1 MNKSTT
7 FHSYKIKDIR
17 DKFAEGD
24 IVIDDSYQ
32 RRSVWML
39 RDKIR
44 LIETILNDYLVPP
57 LYFWDAETDPDT
69 GLIRKHIVDGQQ
81 RVAAIVD
88 FIEGTFKLD
97 EKFLTI
103 EGENEYSNQYFSE
116 LSSELKTRIWSYDL
130 PAIDLRSE
138 VTESQIRNIFTR
150 LNLTEYSLNSQE
162 RRHSSNQGEFSEAA
176 YLIADMNFWI
186 EKNIFSAADLR
197 RMGDIEFCASLLLLA
212 RKGIV
217 DQTTQKVLNDAYS
230 DFSESYPDKEKDIQT
245 VSSWM
250 EVISPFIEPRTKRF
264 LKKTQL
270 YSLFCL
276 ADFITSKKLEVSE
289 EHVERFAN
297 YVKNYQLFKSEN
309 DGSAVDSDL
318 LDLITTHK
326 LAASEGLNKQKNRM
340 LRFESIR
347 KAVFGK

>member
-1 MNKSTT
+1 MNKNTT

-24 IVIDDSYQ
+24 ILIDDSYQ

-57 LYFWDAETDPDT
+57 LYFWDAETDPDS

-88 FIEGTFKLD
+88 FIEGVFKLD
-97 EKFLTI
+97 RKYLTI
-103 EGENEYSNQYFSE
+103 EGENEYSDQYFKDLNSD
-116 LSSELKTRIWSYDL
+116 LKTKLWSYDL

-138 VTESQIRNIFTR
+138 VTENQIRNIFTR

-186 EKNIFSAADLR
+186 ENNIFSAADLR

-230 DFSESYPDKEKDIQT
+230 DFSESYPDKEKDIEIVT
-245 VSSWM
+245 TWM
-250 EVISPFIEPRTKRF
+250 ETITPFIEKRTRRF

-276 ADFITSKKLEVSE
+276 ADYITNRKIEVTE
-289 EHVERFAN
+289 EHVEKFVK
-297 YVKNYQLFKSEN
+297 YVENYQLFKSEE
-309 DGSAVDSDL
+309 DGSAVDSHL
-318 LDLITTHK
+318 IDLITTHK

-347 KAVFGK
+347 NAVFGK